1 MAMRRLRTFGTALVI
16 LLIGLSPQI
25 TSARNAKAGH
35 LVFVGTY
42 TDHKSK
48 GIYAY
53 RFDSS
58 TGKLTPL
65 GLAAESANPSFLT
78 SDSRG
83 HFLYAVNELDSYEGK
98 PSGAVSAFAID
109 SATGKLSLLNQ
120 VPSRDQGPA
129 HITLD
134 RTGKFAFV
142 SNYSLGSV
150 AVFSVLKAG
159 RLGDQVAFVQHHG
172 SSVNKQWQLGPH
184 VHEVVLSPDNRFA
197 LVADPGIDQVIA
209 YPFNAATGKLGEPT
223 IAHAPGGSGP
233 RHMVFGRD
241 GKFLYVITELTSSV
255 STYAYDP
262 KDGGLRQAGIVSTL
276 QKEFNGTN
284 YAAEIEVHPSGKFLY
299 GSNRGD
305 DSIAVFSID
314 PTTDELR
321 LVEVVPTKGKR
332 PRNFALDPKG
342 SWLLV
347 ANQES
352 DNIVA
357 FRVDQTTGR
366 LTATGEPVHVGSPA
380 CVRFVSEP

>member
-1 MAMRRLRTFGTALVI
+1 MAMGRLLTFGTALVI
-16 LLIGLSPQI
+16 LLTGLNPEI

-42 TDHKSK
+42 TDHESK

-58 TGKLTPL
+58 TGKLTSL
-65 GLAAESANPSFLT
+65 DLAAESANPSFLT

-83 HFLYAVNELDSYEGK
+83 HFLYAVNELDSYQGK
-98 PSGAVSAFAID
+98 PTGAASAFAID

-120 VPSRDQGPA
+120 VSSRDQGPA

-142 SNYSLGSV
+142 SNYSLGRV
-150 AVFSVLKAG
+150 AVFPLLKDG

-209 YPFNAATGKLGEPT
+209 YPFNAASGKLGEPA

-233 RHMVFGRD
+233 RHIVFGRD
-241 GKFLYVITELTSSV
+241 GKFLYVITELTSTV
-255 STYAYDP
+255 LTYAYNP
-262 KDGGLRQAGIVSTL
+262 QNGELQQLGMISTL
-276 QKEFNGTN
+276 PKPFSGTN
-284 YAAEIEVHPSGKFLY
+284 YGAEIEVHPSGKFLY
-299 GSNRGD
+299 ASNRGH

-314 PTTDELR
+314 SLTGALQ
-321 LVEVVPTKGKR
+321 LVETVSTKGKR
-332 PRNFALDPKG
+332 PRNFALDPTG
-342 SWLLV
+342 SWLVV

-352 DNIVA
+352 DNIVV
-357 FRVDQTTGR
+357 FRIDSTTGR
-366 LTATGEPVHVGSPA
+366 LTGTGESLHVGSPA
-380 CVRFVSEP
+380 CVRFISEP